1 MKKLKSRFS
10 LLPSL
15 TYLLLVS
22 SICQAKEQDET
33 LIRWIQLD
41 QPPAFIVKGN
51 RQGQGFVDYVQKRL
65 QGHLTD
71 YDHYSLLVNSARHKA
86 MLNNNENLCL
96 SYLEYFPD
104 LPTLAQDKEGNYLRS
119 LPWSPHPTLEL
130 LMKRSF
136 AENLLNTKKHVQLET
151 ILQNKDLILGLPS
164 KRWKGQ
170 INKLVKKHEKN
181 IPYVWNAS
189 QDFGSIFQ
197 MILKDRVN
205 YTMAYP
211 LWISYWEKEYHVPNG
226 TMISLPLEEMKYPYI
241 RVAVGCK
248 NNDWG
253 KKIITKVNQFLK
265 TEVPSIAWR
274 ENMERWLPEE
284 DIATFRE
291 YYNTMLLESYGY
303 LEQIK

>member
-1 MKKLKSRFS
+1 MKKLKSRFA

-15 TYLLLVS
+15 TYLLLIS
-22 SICQAKEQDET
+22 STCQAQKSDET

-51 RQGQGFVDYVQKRL
+51 KKGQGFVDYVQNHL
-65 QGHLTD
+65 QNHLSD
-71 YDHYSLLVNSARHKA
+71 FDHYSLLVNSARHKT
-86 MLNNNENLCL
+86 MLNSNENLCF

-104 LPTLAQDKEGNYLRS
+104 LPTLAQEKEGKYLRS

-136 AENLLNTKKHVQLET
+136 AENHLNTKKHVQLET
-151 ILQNKDLILGLPS
+151 LLQNKGLILGLPS
-164 KRWKGQ
+164 KRWKGKV
-170 INKLVKKHEKN
+170 NKLVKKYEKD

-205 YTMAYP
+205 YTLAYP
-211 LWISYWEKEYHVPNG
+211 LWISYWEKEYQVPSG

-253 KKIITKVNQFLK
+253 KNIITKVNQFLRA
-265 TEVPSIAWR
+265 EVPTVAWR

-284 DIATFRE
+284 DIDTFRE

-303 LEQIK
+303 LEKVK